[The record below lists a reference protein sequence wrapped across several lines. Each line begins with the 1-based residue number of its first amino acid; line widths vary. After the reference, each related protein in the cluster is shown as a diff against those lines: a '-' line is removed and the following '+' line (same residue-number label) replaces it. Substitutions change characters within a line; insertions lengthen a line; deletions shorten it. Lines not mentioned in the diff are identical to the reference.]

1 MTPKCKI
8 SPVIACS
15 YDYIRVYRKS
25 FVLVC
30 PKPAQFSTFTQICS
44 GEVVSTTEPSQ
55 STGRYD
61 STVSVEEPEFEFD
74 DETGLELE
82 AHDGEF

>member
-1 MTPKCKI
+1 MHVRI
-8 SPVIACS
+8 N
-15 YDYIRVYRKS
+15 VYRRR
-25 FVLVC
+25 FVLVH
-30 PKPAQFSTFTQICS
+30 PKGTSIVYHIYQMCLGEAISTA
-44 GEVVSTTEPSQ
+44 EPSQ

-82 AHDGEF
+82 AHDGELRFCACAT